1 MATVSTSTE
10 AELREYVS
18 NTYWIE
24 PPAHQING
32 QSTTIS
38 VDQLETEIASAA
50 G

>member
-10 AELREYVS
+10 AELREYVQH
-18 NTYWIE
+18 ILDRE
-24 PPAHQING
+24 PPAHQTNG